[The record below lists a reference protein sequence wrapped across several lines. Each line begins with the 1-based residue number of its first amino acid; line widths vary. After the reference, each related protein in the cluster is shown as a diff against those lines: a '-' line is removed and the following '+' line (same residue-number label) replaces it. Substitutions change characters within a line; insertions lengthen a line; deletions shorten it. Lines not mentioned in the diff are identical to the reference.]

1 MKRTGLVCV
10 WLMCLILV
18 FPAFAIEVKEY
29 TWEGYTITVVDV
41 RDEKMI
47 VPWNMEADQR
57 AIAVQMD
64 IPEPLTQDETL
75 LNKMYEAAA
84 LFDSEGKMYLKS
96 VAMEKRKSAILKSA
110 ILFYAIPKEMKTEE
124 LHLVFREK
132 VEDSAPP
139 KRYTLDDFLGDWSI
153 GDQTFTFMG
162 DVTWQY
168 TKDDVTDMLKGEL
181 IQEFLPGEDLF
192 ILFRQ
197 GTLHMDLGVI
207 HDQGFICRKNS
218 LVGIANSVTM
228 DSKASSEV
236 YDILVEGLSY
246 KYGAPNVQAF
256 DEVGKCLKA
265 LSVGAEELLE
275 IEKSP
280 WSAWLLPDQQTLVL
294 TSSYKNNLLLFIN
307 KTALQN

>member
-18 FPAFAIEVKEY
+18 FPASAIEVKEY

-64 IPEPLTQDETL
+64 IPEPLAQDETL

-84 LFDSEGKMYLKS
+84 LFDSEGKVYLKS
-96 VAMEKRKSAILKSA
+96 VEMEKRKSAILKSA
-110 ILFYAIPKEMKTEE
+110 ILLYAIPKEMKTEE
-124 LHLVFREK
+124 LHLAFRER

-139 KRYTLDDFLGDWSI
+139 KRYTLDDFLGDCSI

-168 TKDDVTDMLKGEL
+168 TKDDVTDMLKEG
-181 IQEFLPGEDLF
+181 
-192 ILFRQ
+192 
-197 GTLHMDLGVI
+197 
-207 HDQGFICRKNS
+207 
-218 LVGIANSVTM
+218 
-228 DSKASSEV
+228 SSENF
-236 YDILVEGLSY
+236 Y
-246 KYGAPNVQAF
+246 Q
-256 DEVGKCLKA
+256 GK
-265 LSVGAEELLE
+265 
-275 IEKSP
+275 I
-280 WSAWLLPDQQTLVL
+280 
-294 TSSYKNNLLLFIN
+294 SSSCSDKGRSIWIWE
-307 KTALQN
+307 